1 VYAAQQVSGLALPG
15 PSHGC
20 HRAISPVSTLR
31 RTRPKNYQPL
41 KHPQALPPVPQH
53 AFKNHNKFIPMYHTL
68 STEYDK
74 LYQHHLETFRSKFAE
89 TYPDSSEAGFT
100 DFYPA
105 IGVPLRVPALSA
117 LTAGSPPK
125 ARETQRRFIISGI
138 ASFQLM
144 Q

>member
-15 PSHGC
+15 PSHGG
-20 HRAISPVSTLR
+20 HRAFSPVSTLR
-31 RTRPKNYQPL
+31 RTRPKNYKPL
-41 KHPQALPPVPQH
+41 KPEALPQLPQH
-53 AFKNHNKFIPMYHTL
+53 ALKNNNKFTAIFRTP
-68 STEYDK
+68 STEYNK
-74 LYQHHLETFRSKFAE
+74 HYQQHLETFRSKFAE

-138 ASFQLM
+138 ASFQLT
-144 Q
+144 QQ

>member
-1 VYAAQQVSGLALPG
+1 M
-15 PSHGC
+15 
-20 HRAISPVSTLR
+20 
-31 RTRPKNYQPL
+31 PL
-41 KHPQALPPVPQH
+41 H
-53 AFKNHNKFIPMYHTL
+53 AFKNHNQHTIIYRSL
-68 STEYDK
+68 STVYDK
-74 LYQHHLETFRSKFAE
+74 RYQQHLETFRSKFAE

-138 ASFQLM
+138 AGFQLM